1 MKSLWKDTKTLVVG
15 VCTVSVITVT
25 ILMTSCNTEEV
36 VEQAVINQVN
46 EVKKELD
53 IKVEEVK
60 SNIEEIIPEVPEI
73 PEVNIK
79 ETINNAIEGE

>member
-46 EVKKELD
+46 EVKEELD